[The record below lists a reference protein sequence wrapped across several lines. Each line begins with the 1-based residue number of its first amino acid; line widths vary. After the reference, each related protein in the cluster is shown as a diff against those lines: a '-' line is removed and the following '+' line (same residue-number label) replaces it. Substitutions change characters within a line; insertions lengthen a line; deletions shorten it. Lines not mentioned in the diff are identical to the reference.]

1 MQRAAA
7 RGAPRGVP
15 GIVRPPFRAAVRDAL
30 FLRCPNCRV
39 GRVLDRWPNKMLPR
53 CAVCGLSFFR
63 ESGYYIGGM
72 IVTYALTI
80 AIVIPVFLFS
90 LLLPYYDALSNY
102 ARYGLWVLF
111 ALPLALVLM
120 PYSYSLWLSLDFW
133 LDPWQPPK

>member
-1 MQRAAA
+1 MQKAAI
-7 RGAPRGVP
+7 RGLPP
-15 GIVRPPFRAAVRDAL
+15 IVRPPFRAAVRDVL